1 MKILH
6 IAYFGR
12 SGKLNGIYEAVTCLA
27 EAQRK
32 LEHEV
37 KIAITTRQSVVDEET
52 IFFTP
57 KVDCLKKLLD
67 SFHPD
72 IVVFHSLYEIQQITF
87 SAVLRRRCIPY
98 VLTFHG
104 GASKDNAKKGWI
116 KKKIANWLLFDWFI
130 HKAKAV
136 IYLSENEYQKSIFKR
151 INRRH
156 FILPNGVNIPASVHP
171 HTMDGK
177 MNITFLSR
185 IDYYGKGMDVLL
197 VAIRRL
203 QEEGWEDKLQFNFYG
218 NKYDD
223 TYKLLL
229 EYGDFVKYHGF
240 VAGREKATALQQATI
255 NILPS
260 RSEGMPMTI
269 LEALSYGCPCMV
281 TPMTNMAELVKDNR
295 CGWVINLT
303 PESIV
308 ENIKKAYNELSINP
322 NIYFDNCRNV
332 AQKFSWNNV
341 AAESI
346 NMYRQIITGNGTNS

>member
-1 MKILH
+1 MKVLH

-12 SGKLNGIYEAVTCLA
+12 EGKLNGIHEAVTCLA
-27 EAQRK
+27 TAQIE
-32 LEHEV
+32 LGHEV
-37 KIAITTRQSVVDEET
+37 KIAITTQQRVVDGET
-52 IFFTP
+52 IFYTP
-57 KVDCLKKLLD
+57 TVDRLKGLLA

-87 SAVLRRRCIPY
+87 SAVLRRKSIPY
-98 VLTFHG
+98 ILVFHG
-104 GASKDNAKKGWI
+104 GASKDNAKKGRI

-136 IYLSENEYQKSIFKR
+136 VYLSENEHRKSVFTR
-151 INRRH
+151 INKNY
-156 FILPNGVNIPASVHP
+156 FILPNGVEFPTVAHP
-171 HTMDGK
+171 HVMGDK

-185 IDYYGKGMDVLL
+185 IDYYGKGIDVLL
-197 VAIRRL
+197 EAVKRL
-203 QEEGWEDKLQFNFYG
+203 YEEGWTDRLQFNFYG

-240 VAGREKATALQQATI
+240 VAAQEKANALQRASI

-281 TPMTNMAELVKDNR
+281 TQMTNMAELISENR
-295 CGWVINLT
+295 CGWVIDLT

-308 ENIKKAYNELSINP
+308 ATIKKAYAELSINP
-322 NIYFDNCRNV
+322 DAYFENCRRVALQFSWKNV
-332 AQKFSWNNV
+332 AT
-341 AAESI
+341 ESI
-346 NMYRQIITGNGTNS
+346 NIYQHIVTENGKNS